1 MVQNKP
7 ESNEVDG
14 DSIATTW
21 EEAFYWKKNLRR
33 VKEPSNFSRTQNFGS
48 SLPLSPLFPLLL
60 PWSRLL
66 IPLTYAR
73 VVVLAMRVAG
83 IRSGGALGKIR
94 DPNYWDD
101 PPNPS
106 RFPSATRMKSIYRRK
121 RYMPRASFL
130 SNELSRADKKKKKP
144 GSLGRREK
152 PWYWMDR
159 KSNFIL

>member
-1 MVQNKP
+1 MAQNKL

-14 DSIATTW
+14 SDSIATSRGGILL
-21 EEAFYWKKNLRR
+21 E
-33 VKEPSNFSRTQNFGS
+33 KEPKTCEGTVELFTNSKTLDLLFRWA
-48 SLPLSPLFPLLL
+48 LFPV
-60 PWSRLL
+60 WSRLL

-94 DPNYWDD
+94 DTNYWDD
-101 PPNPS
+101 PPKPS

-130 SNELSRADKKKKKP
+130 SNTSCHEEIKKT

-152 PWYWMDR
+152 VWYWMNR
-159 KSNFIL
+159 